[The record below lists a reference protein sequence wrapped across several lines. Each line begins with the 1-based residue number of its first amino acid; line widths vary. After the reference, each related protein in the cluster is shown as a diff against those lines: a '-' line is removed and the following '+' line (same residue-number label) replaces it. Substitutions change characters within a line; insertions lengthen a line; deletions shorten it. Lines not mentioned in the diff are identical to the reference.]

1 MSYLEKNIYSLWLKF
16 QYSQVF
22 SYVSLLFLILPLLLF
37 SSGNNSLM
45 AHDEGLYA
53 TRARLMFDSGEWIH
67 PWNSPHH
74 KTPGIYWII
83 ALFYKLFGVNE
94 LSVRLPS
101 MILGTLSIF
110 ILYEI
115 GKIVLDRKIAWL
127 AAAIFSLEF
136 LWLQYCRLGTPDVSM
151 VFLVLSG
158 ILLLLKAELCPKS
171 YFKRY
176 LTHYNLLCLVSG
188 ICFGLGLLVRSLMII
203 LPIIAL
209 LPFFISLERR
219 HRLLNNP
226 YLYIGF
232 IVGLLPTIIWLWLS
246 YSHYG
251 SGSIFQ
257 LLDFV
262 FQVGSKERGGNG
274 ILFYMWN
281 VPAKS
286 FPWFFFALFGLFT
299 VIRRP
304 QVKYQVK
311 YKSLL
316 VGFPVILFAELTLIS
331 TRLSHYSLCLF
342 PFIALLAAVG
352 LDALTQTEIIKR
364 YLSYG
369 FGVLG
374 IFLLLTGI
382 ITLFISNS
390 IDSSEIHKYVNLIIV
405 LGAGWLILPIVW
417 IQRHR
422 FDTRTFCN
430 YWFAAWL
437 IPVWLGL
444 AVLGYNGA
452 FSDYNPEFRKFIEN
466 EKVAPILQSS
476 AVSLV
481 DVGGKTGV
489 LINFYTKNIAE
500 RVNTLKQVS
509 PNNYAWIEESK
520 LNEPVNSNV
529 LYNTIGKVKGYSLV
543 QVLEK
548 S

>member
-1 MSYLEKNIYSLWLKF
+1 MLHLEKNIHSLWLKF

-37 SSGNNSLM
+37 SSGNSSLM

-115 GKIVLDRKIAWL
+115 GKIILDRTIAWL
-127 AAAIFSLEF
+127 AAAIFSVEF

-158 ILLLLKAELCPKS
+158 ILFLLKAELCPKPYS
-171 YFKRY
+171 KRY
-176 LTHYNLLCLVSG
+176 LTHYNLLCFVSG

-209 LPFFISLERR
+209 LPFVTSLERR

-232 IVGLLPTIIWLWLS
+232 IVGLIPTVIWLWLS

-257 LLDFV
+257 ILDFV
-262 FQVGSKERGGNG
+262 FNVGSKERGGNG
-274 ILFYMWN
+274 IIFYMWN

-286 FPWFFFALFGLFT
+286 FPWFFFALFGLLT
-299 VIRRP
+299 IIKRP
-304 QVKYQVK
+304 QFK
-311 YKSLL
+311 YKSIL
-316 VGFPVILFAELTLIS
+316 VGFPVTLFAELSLIS

-352 LDALTQTEIIKR
+352 LNALTQTKIIKR
-364 YLSYG
+364 YLSFG

-374 IFLLLTGI
+374 IFLLLTGV

-390 IDSSEIHKYVNLIIV
+390 IGNSEIYKYTNLIIV

-422 FDTRTFCN
+422 FDTRTFFN

-437 IPVWLGL
+437 IPIWLGL

-452 FSDYNPEFRKFIEN
+452 FNDYNPEFRKFIEN
-466 EKVAPILQSS
+466 ETVAPILQSS
-476 AVSLV
+476 PVSLV

-500 RVNTLKQVS
+500 RVNTLREVS

-520 LNEPVNSNV
+520 INEPINSHV
-529 LYNTIGKVKGYSLV
+529 PYRAIGTVKGYSLV
-543 QVLEK
+543 QIL
-548 S
+548 

>member
-1 MSYLEKNIYSLWLKF
+1 MLHLKKNIHSLWLKF

-53 TRARLMFDSGEWIH
+53 TRARFMFDSGEWIH

-115 GKIVLDRKIAWL
+115 GKIILDRKIAWL
-127 AAAIFSLEF
+127 AAAIFSVEF

-158 ILLLLKAELCPKS
+158 ILLLLKAELYPKQYS
-171 YFKRY
+171 KRY
-176 LTHYNLLCLVSG
+176 LTYNLLCFLSG
-188 ICFGLGLLVRSLMII
+188 ICFGLGLLVRSFMII

-209 LPFFISLERR
+209 IPFLISLQRQ
-219 HRLLNNP
+219 HSLLKNP

-232 IVGLLPTIIWLWLS
+232 IVGLIPTVIWLWLS
-246 YSHYG
+246 YLHYG
-251 SGSIFQ
+251 NGSIFQ

-262 FQVGSKERGGNG
+262 FQVGSTERHGNG
-274 ILFYMWN
+274 IIFYMWN

-286 FPWFFFALFGLFT
+286 FPWFFFALFGLFLI
-299 VIRRP
+299 IRRP
-304 QVKYQVK
+304 QAK
-311 YKSLL
+311 YKSIL
-316 VGFPVILFAELTLIS
+316 VGFPVILFIELSLIS

-352 LDALTQTEIIKR
+352 LDALTQVKIIKG
-364 YLSYG
+364 YVSYS
-369 FGVLG
+369 FGIIG
-374 IFLLLTGI
+374 ILLLFAGI
-382 ITLFISNS
+382 ITLFI
-390 IDSSEIHKYVNLIIV
+390 DDLEIHKYTTLIIV

-422 FDTRTFCN
+422 FDTHAFYQ
-430 YWFAAWL
+430 YWLAGWL
-437 IPVWLGL
+437 IPVWFGL
-444 AVLGYNGA
+444 AVLGYIGA
-452 FSDYNPEFRKFIEN
+452 FNDYNPEFRKFIEN
-466 EKVAPILQSS
+466 ETVAPIIQSS
-476 AVSLV
+476 PISLV

-489 LINFYTKNIAE
+489 LINFYTKNIAA
-500 RVNTLKQVS
+500 RVNTLKEVS

-520 LNEPVNSNV
+520 INEPINSHV
-529 LYNTIGKVKGYSLV
+529 PYRAIGTVKGYSLV
-543 QVLEK
+543 QVIENP
-548 S
+548 

>member
-1 MSYLEKNIYSLWLKF
+1 MLHLEKNIHSLWLKF

-83 ALFYKLFGVNE
+83 ALFYKLFGINE

-115 GKIVLDRKIAWL
+115 GKIILDRKIAWL
-127 AAAIFSLEF
+127 AAAIFSVEF

-158 ILLLLKAELCPKS
+158 ILLLLKAELCPKLYS
-171 YFKRY
+171 KRY
-176 LTHYNLLCLVSG
+176 LTHYNLLCLISG

-219 HRLLNNP
+219 HRLLNNR

-232 IVGLLPTIIWLWLS
+232 IVGLLPTVIWLWLS

-251 SGSIFQ
+251 SGSIFK

-262 FQVGSKERGGNG
+262 FQVGSIERGGNG

-286 FPWFFFALFGLFT
+286 FPWFFVALFGLFT
-299 VIRRP
+299 IIRRP
-304 QVKYQVK
+304 QVKY
-311 YKSLL
+311 KSIL
-316 VGFPVILFAELTLIS
+316 VGFPVILFAELSLIS

-352 LDALTQTEIIKR
+352 LDALTQTKIIKR

-374 IFLLLTGI
+374 IFLLLTGV

-390 IDSSEIHKYVNLIIV
+390 IGNSEIHKYINLIIV

-500 RVNTLKQVS
+500 RVNILKQVS

-520 LNEPVNSNV
+520 INEPVNSNV
-529 LYNTIGKVKGYSLV
+529 LYHTIGTVKGYSLV

>member
-1 MSYLEKNIYSLWLKF
+1 
-16 QYSQVF
+16 
-22 SYVSLLFLILPLLLF
+22 
-37 SSGNNSLM
+37 M

-53 TRARLMFDSGEWIH
+53 TRARFMFDSGEWIH

-115 GKIVLDRKIAWL
+115 GKIILDRKIAWL
-127 AAAIFSLEF
+127 AAAIFSVEF

-158 ILLLLKAELCPKS
+158 ILLLLKAELYPKQYS
-171 YFKRY
+171 KRY
-176 LTHYNLLCLVSG
+176 LTYNLLCFLSG
-188 ICFGLGLLVRSLMII
+188 ICFGLGLLVRSFMII

-209 LPFFISLERR
+209 IPFLISLQRQ
-219 HRLLNNP
+219 HSLLKNP

-232 IVGLLPTIIWLWLS
+232 IVGLIPTVIWLWLS
-246 YSHYG
+246 YLHYG
-251 SGSIFQ
+251 NGSIFQ

-262 FQVGSKERGGNG
+262 FQVGSTERHGNG
-274 ILFYMWN
+274 IIFYMWN

-286 FPWFFFALFGLFT
+286 FPWFFFALFGLFLI
-299 VIRRP
+299 IRRP
-304 QVKYQVK
+304 QAK
-311 YKSLL
+311 YKSIL
-316 VGFPVILFAELTLIS
+316 VGFPVILFIELSLIS

-352 LDALTQTEIIKR
+352 LDALTQVKIIKG
-364 YLSYG
+364 YVSYS
-369 FGVLG
+369 FGIIG
-374 IFLLLTGI
+374 ILLLFAGI
-382 ITLFISNS
+382 ITLFI
-390 IDSSEIHKYVNLIIV
+390 DDLEIHKYTTLIIV

-422 FDTRTFCN
+422 FDTHAFYQ
-430 YWFAAWL
+430 YWLAGWL
-437 IPVWLGL
+437 IPVWFGL
-444 AVLGYNGA
+444 AVLGYIGA
-452 FSDYNPEFRKFIEN
+452 FNDYNPEFRKFIEN
-466 EKVAPILQSS
+466 ETVAPIIQSS
-476 AVSLV
+476 PISLV

-489 LINFYTKNIAE
+489 LINFYTKNIAA
-500 RVNTLKQVS
+500 RVNTLKEVS

-520 LNEPVNSNV
+520 INEPINSHV
-529 LYNTIGKVKGYSLV
+529 PYRAIGTVKGYSLV
-543 QVLEK
+543 QVIENP
-548 S
+548 